1 MNDDD
6 GEYDYDDGDKVEPI
20 TMNAIAYLVMFKEP
34 KENPILSDSIR
45 EDLYETTTIQ
55 Y

>member
-34 KENPILSDSIR
+34 KEKICMKQQQYSIK
-45 EDLYETTTIQ
+45 IC
-55 Y
+55 